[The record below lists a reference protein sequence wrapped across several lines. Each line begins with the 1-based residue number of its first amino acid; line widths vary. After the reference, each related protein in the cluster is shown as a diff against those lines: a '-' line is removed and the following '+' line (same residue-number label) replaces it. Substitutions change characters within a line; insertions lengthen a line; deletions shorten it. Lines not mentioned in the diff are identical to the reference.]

1 MGVWWRMMVSEPR
14 SMIDRQENLL
24 IITGSSVFSNFT
36 MGGNFLLDINDEAAK
51 LRDSGIEQ

>member
-1 MGVWWRMMVSEPR
+1 MVSESR

-24 IITGSSVFSNFT
+24 IVTGSSVFSNFM
-36 MGGNFLLDINDEAAK
+36 MGGNFLPDINDEAAK